1 MKHFFSQT
9 STAALVCALGAAC
22 LPSQQ
27 AQAADAGS
35 LTIKATIS
43 KATCALIIGDNTN
56 SPGTSSYKTL
66 NLGNLASNNA
76 SGVSAAFSTFGTKKW
91 VMFSLKDPSD
101 PTKAC
106 DLSGST
112 AYQLSAYVDKA
123 ESVTTSG
130 TSSFLKNKIT
140 AAQGGTNALVKVLF
154 GGSSGGLDVALKQGL
169 NPLGGWSATSVANL
183 YLYAQFA
190 YASAADATPG
200 KFNFDLPI
208 TVTYK

>member
-1 MKHFFSQT
+1 
-9 STAALVCALGAAC
+9 
-22 LPSQQ
+22 
-27 AQAADAGS
+27 
-35 LTIKATIS
+35 
-43 KATCALIIGDNTN
+43 
-56 SPGTSSYKTL
+56 
-66 NLGNLASNNA
+66 
-76 SGVSAAFSTFGTKKW
+76 
-91 VMFSLKDPSD
+91 MFSLKDPSD

-154 GGSSGGLDVALKQGL
+154 GGDGGGLDVALKQGL
-169 NPLGGWSATSVANL
+169 NPLGGLIATDRTEGVF
-183 YLYAQFA
+183 LYAQFA